1 MLPPPGRA
9 PEFDDSGTYAVE
21 KLQPADPDFEL
32 WDLGHAALAAAGQ
45 RLGIGSSDLL
55 YARVDII
62 GGATDPLL
70 LELELVEPSL
80 GWRQLNATD
89 RELRQRDFAL
99 AVESALEGLGLGP
112 LSHRRP

>member
-1 MLPPPGRA
+1 M
-9 PEFDDSGTYAVE
+9 E

-32 WDLGHAALAAAGQ
+32 WDLGHAALAAAAR
-45 RLGIGSSDLL
+45 RLDMAPSDFL

-62 GGATDPLL
+62 GGAAEPLL

-80 GWRQLNATD
+80 GWHQIDVAT
-89 RELRQRDFAL
+89 RELKQRDFAL
-99 AVESALEGLGLGP
+99 AVESALEGFGLGP